1 MSSWCPPT
9 DPGLPPVARLVNRAG
24 RRGAAREEKLALFT
38 YSWNLT
44 KLVELRKLSPAGG
57 GIDPPMLDLHE
68 MLRLHLPLAAQAYEQ
83 PPAPE
88 PERSPADDP
97 EQLSGDEPSTI
108 LVVDDDPA
116 VRHVMS
122 TVLREEG
129 YTVRAAGSADQAL
142 ELLRAAGDVP
152 IILSDLKMP
161 GHDGIWLLDQVLQ
174 RHPHAAVVMLTGYGD
189 TENAVECLKRGAAD
203 YLLKPLRVTDLVCAI
218 ERAQSR
224 RKLALAR
231 NRYHQGLA
239 RRVREK
245 TGELTDALRRTADAY
260 NSTLSALVAAL
271 DAREHETSDHSQR
284 VVRYTL
290 AIAEKMALQ
299 GDDLDQIGRG
309 ALLHDIG
316 KIGVPDSILLKAG
329 PLTPAEWIEMRKH
342 PEIGHQIL
350 QSIGFLNLAA
360 EIVLSHQERWDGGGY
375 PRRLKGPDIPLG
387 ARIFAIADT
396 LDAMTSDRPYR
407 RGVGYEEARAEIA
420 RCSATQFDPACVQ
433 AFLSLSVE
441 QLTELRDRRAI

>member
-1 MSSWCPPT
+1 
-9 DPGLPPVARLVNRAG
+9 
-24 RRGAAREEKLALFT
+24 
-38 YSWNLT
+38 
-44 KLVELRKLSPAGG
+44 
-57 GIDPPMLDLHE
+57 MLDFRE
-68 MLRLHLPLAAQAYEQ
+68 MLRLHVPLATQAYER
-83 PPAPE
+83 PPAQQAD
-88 PERSPADDP
+88 RQQSDDP
-97 EQLSGDEPSTI
+97 EQLSGDEPATI
-108 LVVDDDPA
+108 LVVDDDA
-116 VRHVMS
+116 SVRHVIS

-129 YTVRAAGSADQAL
+129 YTVRAAASADQAL

-152 IILSDLKMP
+152 TVLSDLKMP
-161 GHDGIWLLDQVLQ
+161 VHDGIWLLDQVLQ

-203 YLLKPLRVTDLVCAI
+203 YLLKPPRITDLVRAI

-245 TGELTDALRRTADAY
+245 TAELTDALRRTADAY

-290 AIAEKMALQ
+290 AIAERMGLQ
-299 GDDLDQIGRG
+299 GEDLDQIGRG

-329 PLTPAEWIEMRKH
+329 PLTPAEWVEMRKH
-342 PEIGHQIL
+342 PEVGHQIL
-350 QSIGFLNLAA
+350 QSIGFLNQAA
-360 EIVLSHQERWDGGGY
+360 EIVLAHQERWDGGGY
-375 PRRLKGPDIPLG
+375 PRKLKGAEIPLG

-407 RGVGYEEARAEIA
+407 KGVSYEEARAEIA
-420 RCSATQFDPACVQ
+420 RCSGTQFDPACVE
-433 AFLSLSVE
+433 AFLSITVD
-441 QLTELRDRRAI
+441 ELMALRVRRQR

>member
-1 MSSWCPPT
+1 M
-9 DPGLPPVARLVNRAG
+9 L
-24 RRGAAREEKLALFT
+24 
-38 YSWNLT
+38 
-44 KLVELRKLSPAGG
+44 ELR
-57 GIDPPMLDLHE
+57 E
-68 MLRLHLPLAAQAYEQ
+68 MLSLHLPLATQAYER
-83 PPAPE
+83 PSVPS
-88 PERSPADDP
+88 PERPQADDP
-97 EQLSGDEPSTI
+97 EQLSGDEPSTV
-108 LVVDDDPA
+108 LVVDDDPS
-116 VRHVMS
+116 VRHVIS

-129 YTVRAAGSADQAL
+129 YSVRAAASADQAL
-142 ELLRAAGDVP
+142 ELLRASGDVP
-152 IILSDLKMP
+152 TVLSDLKMP

-203 YLLKPLRVTDLVCAI
+203 YLLKPPRITDLVRAI

-224 RKLALAR
+224 RKLSLAR

-245 TGELTDALRRTADAY
+245 TAELTDALRRTADAY

-290 AIAEKMALQ
+290 AIAEKMAIQ

-350 QSIGFLNLAA
+350 QSIGFLSQAA
-360 EIVLSHQERWDGGGY
+360 DIVLCHQERWDGGGY
-375 PRRLKGPDIPLG
+375 PRRLKGTEIPLG

-407 RGVGYEEARAEIA
+407 RGVSYDEARAEIS
-420 RCSATQFDPACVQ
+420 RCSGTQFDPACVE
-433 AFLSLSVE
+433 AFISLTVE
-441 QLTELRDRRAI
+441 TLTKLRDRRAT

>member
-1 MSSWCPPT
+1 
-9 DPGLPPVARLVNRAG
+9 
-24 RRGAAREEKLALFT
+24 
-38 YSWNLT
+38 
-44 KLVELRKLSPAGG
+44 
-57 GIDPPMLDLHE
+57 
-68 MLRLHLPLAAQAYEQ
+68 
-83 PPAPE
+83 
-88 PERSPADDP
+88 
-97 EQLSGDEPSTI
+97 
-108 LVVDDDPA
+108 
-116 VRHVMS
+116 VR
-122 TVLREEG
+122 
-129 YTVRAAGSADQAL
+129 
-142 ELLRAAGDVP
+142 
-152 IILSDLKMP
+152 
-161 GHDGIWLLDQVLQ
+161 
-174 RHPHAAVVMLTGYGD
+174 
-189 TENAVECLKRGAAD
+189 
-203 YLLKPLRVTDLVCAI
+203 AI

-245 TGELTDALRRTADAY
+245 TAELTDALRHTADAY

-290 AIAEKMALQ
+290 AIAQKMGLQ
-299 GDDLDQIGRG
+299 SEQLDQIGRG

-350 QSIGFLNLAA
+350 QSIGFLNEAA

-375 PRRLKGPDIPLG
+375 PRRLKGAEIPLG

-420 RCSATQFDPACVQ
+420 RCSGSQFDPACVQ
-433 AFLSLSVE
+433 AFLSLSVQE
-441 QLTELRDRRAI
+441 LTELRDRRGI

>member
-1 MSSWCPPT
+1 MI
-9 DPGLPPVARLVNRAG
+9 DLP
-24 RRGAAREEKLALFT
+24 
-38 YSWNLT
+38 
-44 KLVELRKLSPAGG
+44 
-57 GIDPPMLDLHE
+57 E
-68 MLRLHLPLAAQAYEQ
+68 MLRLHVPLAVQAYEQ
-83 PPAPE
+83 PPAEQPA
-88 PERSPADDP
+88 RQPADDP
-97 EQLSGDEPSTI
+97 EQISGDEPSTI
-108 LVVDDDPA
+108 LVVDDDPS
-116 VRHVMS
+116 VRHVIS

-129 YTVRAAGSADQAL
+129 YTVRAAASADQAL
-142 ELLRAAGDVP
+142 ELLRASGDVP
-152 IILSDLKMP
+152 TVLSDLKMP

-203 YLLKPLRVTDLVCAI
+203 YLLKPPRITDLVRAI

-245 TGELTDALRRTADAY
+245 TAELTDALRRTADAY

-290 AIAEKMALQ
+290 AIAEKMAIR
-299 GDDLDQIGRG
+299 GEELDQIGRG

-316 KIGVPDSILLKAG
+316 KIGVSDSILLKAG
-329 PLTPAEWIEMRKH
+329 PLTPAEWVDMRKH

-350 QSIGFLNLAA
+350 QAIGFLNQAA

-375 PRRLKGPDIPLG
+375 PRRLKATEIPLG

-407 RGVGYEEARAEIA
+407 RGVSYQEARAEIA
-420 RCSATQFDPACVQ
+420 RCSGTQFDPACVE
-433 AFLSLSVE
+433 AFLSLTVE
-441 QLTELRDRRAI
+441 ELTELRDRRGI